1 VWHGSQREFRGKVV
15 TESSQ
20 LSRVVV
26 KKKKLKSQIEKQES
40 GSQRELVLLLADFS
54 VFFWFC
60 ESFNL
65 LGAMTPRLGKQQTM
79 QVLKRESEKKHA
91 QERER

>member
-1 VWHGSQREFRGKVV
+1 MAVTESSQLSRVIVKKKNLKSQRDARELRGKVV

-40 GSQRELVLLLADFS
+40 GGQRELVLLFADFS
-54 VFFWFC
+54 GFFWFC
-60 ESFNL
+60 
-65 LGAMTPRLGKQQTM
+65 
-79 QVLKRESEKKHA
+79 
-91 QERER
+91 